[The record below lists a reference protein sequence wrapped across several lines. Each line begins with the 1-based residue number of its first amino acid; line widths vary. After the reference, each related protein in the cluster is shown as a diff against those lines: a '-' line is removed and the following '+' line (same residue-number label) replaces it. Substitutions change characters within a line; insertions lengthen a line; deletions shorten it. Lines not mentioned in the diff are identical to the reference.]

1 MIRKDL
7 GDNIMEIKHTKGI
20 DRWLVIKKQLD
31 ASNVRRQ
38 LTITLKVK
46 MYCRFAADK
55 AGNQSLLSLKSLIC
69 KWYQGRLQVLVH
81 HTVFI
86 FIYSVFVRNFPFF
99 KFYCRNLSFYTEY
112 DHLRF

>member
-1 MIRKDL
+1 
-7 GDNIMEIKHTKGI
+7 MEIKHTKGT

-38 LTITLKVK
+38 LTITLKVQ

-55 AGNQSLLSLKSLIC
+55 AGNQSFLSLKSLIC

-81 HTVFI
+81 RTVFI
-86 FIYSVFVRNFPFF
+86 FIYSAFVRTFSFF
-99 KFYCRNLSFYTEY
+99 LV
-112 DHLRF
+112 LLP

>member
-7 GDNIMEIKHTKGI
+7 GDNIMEIKHTKGT

-38 LTITLKVK
+38 LTITLKVT

-69 KWYQGRLQVLVH
+69 KWYQGRWGQVCITLSSYL
-81 HTVFI
+81 FI
-86 FIYSVFVRNFPFF
+86 RCLYEIFLFF
-99 KFYCRNLSFYTEY
+99 SFSAVISHSTLSTII
-112 DHLRF
+112 

>member
-7 GDNIMEIKHTKGI
+7 GDNIMEIKHTKGT

-69 KWYQGRLQVLVH
+69 KWY
-81 HTVFI
+81 
-86 FIYSVFVRNFPFF
+86 
-99 KFYCRNLSFYTEY
+99 
-112 DHLRF
+112 